1 MKKII
6 SLFLTAALLLTLT
19 SCNREAEPPYESES
33 DYEDKL
39 PFEGIEL
46 AKAGDVNRPQYDN
59 LDELEEDSDLIV
71 VGTCMGDAE
80 QKDIY
85 QYDGHFDTDILVM
98 TNSTCQVKIT
108 QVFKGDVKVGDTI
121 PVMQQYGV
129 DKEKNRLLTYSDL
142 TPMLDGDTWLF
153 FLYDNRGENYMC
165 CGDRHGRYPVENHT
179 YRKTALTDSEELG
192 VFNEYNFNQEIYD
205 EILEKYEFE

>member
-6 SLFLTAALLLTLT
+6 SLFLTAVLLLTLT
-19 SCNREAEPPYESES
+19 SCNKEEEPS
-33 DYEDKL
+33 
-39 PFEGIEL
+39 FEGLEL
-46 AKAGDVNRPQYDN
+46 AKVGDVNRPQYDDLN
-59 LDELEEDSDLIV
+59 SLEADSDLVV

-80 QKDIY
+80 QNDIY
-85 QYDGHFDTDILVM
+85 QYDGHFGEDILVM

-108 QVFKGDVKVGDTI
+108 QVFKGDVEVGDTI

-129 DKEKNRLLTYSDL
+129 DKEKGRLLTYSDL

-165 CGDRHGRYPVENHT
+165 CGDKDRRYPVKNCK
-179 YRKTALTDSEELG
+179 YKKIALTDSEELG
-192 VFNEYNFNQEIYD
+192 VFQEYNFNQEVYD
-205 EILEKYEFE
+205 EILEKYDFE